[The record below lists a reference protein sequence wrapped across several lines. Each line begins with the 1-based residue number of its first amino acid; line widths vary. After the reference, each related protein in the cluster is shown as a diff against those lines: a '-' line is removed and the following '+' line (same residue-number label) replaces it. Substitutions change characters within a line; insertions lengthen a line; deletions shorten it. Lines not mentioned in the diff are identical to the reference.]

1 MSLDLMREFG
11 SQSQNPRDNPWAD
24 TVGQKQAVPESTDD
38 DDDFGDFEVPDD
50 QTSANKQWQCSRD
63 VIGVTDPSSDLSS
76 VGELVDLSDG
86 SYNRMESLIPQASAT
101 ITISER
107 SHSLSGRRAED
118 QSMLIN
124 ASHSQLQGASIISE
138 KPLVPETLEDEDWD
152 KFVEYSIPSAADQR
166 STQKDNLRT
175 QNVDFN
181 RQPRKPSSS
190 LSNSLE
196 ASEEVTAS
204 LASPTNIE
212 RIKPPRPVETDCLG
226 SPPSNIPPP
235 SILLL
240 LIETMFQ
247 SLLADIRKIILS
259 TDASTLS
266 LDQSKVDQIQVH
278 LLKVRAATRII
289 AGRKLRWKRDT
300 HLSQSMKIGPAHS
313 DKTGGMKLTGM
324 DRTESLREDRE
335 VAEALSTWKKQLGGL
350 RAAITMANAEIRGT
364 VLSVPHISDNL
375 QIRGAKIEEGAMTAP
390 KCCFVC
396 GLRREERLEKIEVD
410 VEDSFGEWWT
420 DHWGHLDCRIF
431 WERHKGS
438 LEQRR

>member
-1 MSLDLMREFG
+1 MSLDLMKEFG

-24 TVGQKQAVPESTDD
+24 TVGQKQAGPESTDD
-38 DDDFGDFEVPDD
+38 DDDFGDFEVPND
-50 QTSANKQWQCSRD
+50 QTSANKQGQCSRD
-63 VIGVTDPSSDLSS
+63 VIGGTDPSSDLSS

-124 ASHSQLQGASIISE
+124 ASHSQLQGAYIISE

-152 KFVEYSIPSAADQR
+152 NFVEYSIPSATDQR

-181 RQPRKPSSS
+181 RQTRKPSSS

-204 LASPTNIE
+204 LASPATIE

-247 SLLADIRKIILS
+247 SLLADIRKIISS
-259 TDASTLS
+259 TDASTF
-266 LDQSKVDQIQVH
+266 H
-278 LLKVRAATRII
+278 
-289 AGRKLRWKRDT
+289 
-300 HLSQSMKIGPAHS
+300 
-313 DKTGGMKLTGM
+313 
-324 DRTESLREDRE
+324 
-335 VAEALSTWKKQLGGL
+335 
-350 RAAITMANAEIRGT
+350 
-364 VLSVPHISDNL
+364 
-375 QIRGAKIEEGAMTAP
+375 
-390 KCCFVC
+390 
-396 GLRREERLEKIEVD
+396 
-410 VEDSFGEWWT
+410 
-420 DHWGHLDCRIF
+420 
-431 WERHKGS
+431 
-438 LEQRR
+438 